1 MNELQNRYQYN
12 VQIRKIDMNKKA
24 NKILNTKSIQKKNHI
39 TNRHCEKDLFSIRGH
54 LKQLHV

>member
-1 MNELQNRYQYN
+1 MNY
-12 VQIRKIDMNKKA
+12 KIDINIMYKLGRLIKA